1 MAQGL
6 SVALK
11 LQWLFCCYPARVAS
25 CQGSNMAAWI
35 KTQTSSGALAP
46 DEVLRMSV
54 CISCFD

>member
-1 MAQGL
+1 
-6 SVALK
+6 
-11 LQWLFCCYPARVAS
+11 
-25 CQGSNMAAWI
+25 MAAWI